1 VTRGRFATL
10 SLTVVAVAA
19 AAVFGLPRAR
29 AWGAERLRR
38 SIETRATRLFGGPVR
53 IERLRI
59 EFVPPGVHLESVQ
72 AEREGNRG
80 SQARVAADE
89 VSVRASL
96 LTFLRARSGP
106 FAVKMKRPRIAVHLA
121 EGRSLSAGAGPSG
134 PATPPLPA
142 VPGGSKLEIQDGR
155 VEIDLAGGPALKLDG
170 VQVEASPQ
178 PGGGVSGDGQFAS
191 GSYEGPGGEWQGLS
205 GDATFVAGD
214 TGVRLDPVA
223 IRGEGL
229 SLSGHVTARDGDAPV
244 LEGALDVGLDVGKL
258 ARFFPEG
265 AAPQGQLKSSLTG
278 SVRDGTPA
286 ATGSLEVENCFLWG
300 VSIGTLRS
308 DLVVDGGVHF
318 KGIRAHL
325 LGGEATG
332 TTEVR
337 FTKDGFEATTDL
349 RLDGVDAAQV
359 LEHAGWTGPPLTG
372 TIHYSGTHRID
383 STGLKSLRGTGV
395 VDAVGHYRSTR
406 GEDLPLEVTVDVSA
420 EGETVHLLNGA
431 LRAGSTRA
439 SFSGRAGPGEGI
451 TLKMSGGTG
460 NLSEIL
466 PLFAP
471 PAKKAP
477 RPSPEPASGPTR
489 SPPPRAGPTPAP
501 SPSPPHRSRPAAR
514 RQSTARPAILFASW
528 PPRRRGG
535 AVDAAGAPAVG
546 GRSAAGP
553 PGIAPAAGPESPLE
567 RIVHSL
573 GGRWE
578 WDGDLSYAR
587 TGLNFSGTLKGSD
600 LTYQGTPVGSLS
612 ARVVYRDDALLIEE
626 AAVEAG
632 KDAAARWSGRVDFRG
647 EGSVRIEGTA
657 THFPLAPVLAVAGL
671 KAPLGGWVS
680 GSIDLAGR
688 PDALTGHARVEI
700 APGTVAGLEFD
711 ALRGDLIF
719 TPDLVEMKPLTIVQ
733 GSGTM
738 TFEGRIP
745 YHGADWLPQEGAGL
759 PRVDVRGSGIDLSLL
774 SSMAAGLPLEGT
786 ASIEGTVEGT
796 LFEPH
801 GTITLGA
808 TSLKVRGFPLGDVT
822 ARADLSGD
830 AADIVL
836 KAPGQG
842 AALTGRIGLQDGAP
856 ADLRVVLEDT
866 RLRGGTFLNGSSE
879 DVQVTVGGDVRIHGR
894 LADPTTVEA
903 KATLQRFEA
912 SVAGLQV
919 RPEAPIELSLESGR
933 MRLAPVVLSGP
944 GTRIEV
950 RGELD
955 PGAAGTIDL
964 SAGGRFDLKLVRL
977 FLKTLQATGE
987 GTVVLHVGGP
997 LASPAFEGRLVVE
1010 AGAIRHPGLP
1020 FPIDDLLG
1028 KAQFEGMRL
1037 KIESLEFL
1045 AGGGPVIGTGEIRFG
1060 DLQRSESPFLV
1071 NTAEVH
1077 VLGTSVK
1084 GEFPEGFR
1092 SVSDMDLT
1100 VRCEHGQTSLTG
1112 TVDLVRG
1119 VYVRDFRLDSSIG
1132 RPRSSETFR
1141 VPSGGGFAGIDL
1153 DLVIRAT
1160 QDVWLRNDFGKLE
1173 GQGDLQVRGTTDHP
1187 SIAGRITAVEG
1198 GTIRFRNVEYRVLGG
1213 TMDFADPEAIN
1224 PSFDMQAETRVS
1236 AYQVTLHFEG
1246 TLDDF
1251 HYDLTSTPPLPEQD
1265 IVALLLTGRT
1275 LGSLT
1280 PESGGLA
1287 EETAT
1292 SYLSGLTGE
1301 LTGKVAGKAG
1311 FDVLSIDPLQV
1322 NAQGDPTTRI
1332 TVGKQVTPDL
1342 FVAYSNDVGSTQGSI
1357 YQLDYALE
1365 RDFHFTSLRD
1375 RDGSIGGDFNY
1386 ILRGRPPVLPGAGDI
1401 VFVAPIVGSLK
1412 IEGDLRLKEKAVRRR
1427 LRVKE
1432 GRPRNRAAVND
1443 GIDRVLKFYHDRG
1456 YLMAD
1461 VDSRETRA
1469 PGGKVDLV
1477 FRVRAGPRVR
1487 IEIDGTR
1494 GQAALRQEVRPF
1506 WEKGLFLEDIVD
1518 QARERI
1524 ETIYKDRGYLQVE
1537 VHPEVLHDD
1546 PGQFRVRF
1554 TVRRGPRARAGE
1566 VRLDG
1571 VVHLPEKEVRKV
1583 LRTSPD
1589 GVFTRGLVRQA
1600 TLQEDAAALRALY
1613 LSRGF
1618 PGVTVEEPEVTLDS
1632 SGRRAVVKFV
1642 VREGPLVKF
1651 GSPRFEG
1658 NRAFTS
1664 AVLAKTARI
1673 REGEPYTAAAVDAAL
1688 VSLRR
1693 RYDDAGYPDVRV
1705 TCRPLEPG
1713 PDAEAQVENPSF
1725 TIDEGQ
1731 PQRVRDIHVTGHV
1744 LTHEDVI
1751 RKALTIEPGS
1761 ALSRSDLLASQ
1772 THLYGRGIFSSV
1784 SIEAEPP
1791 AADGA
1796 ATGPAPA
1803 SPGGVVEH
1811 DVRVS
1816 VREMAPI
1823 TQVFGVGYSSDEK
1836 LRGQYEISNRNIFGS
1851 GRYVG
1856 LQTRASNLM
1865 QRGTLSYR
1873 EKGLF
1878 GGSYDLLASA
1888 FGENEVHPGFD
1899 VRTIG
1904 SSIQLSRR
1912 FTRATRTLYR
1922 YSLKD
1927 VNLSDTTATFEG
1939 STLRLSSF
1947 AASAIHDT
1955 RDAPFDPSR
1964 GHYLGGEA
1972 QYFDSAIGS
1981 EADFVKM
1988 FAQIYRFRQVFPRTV
2003 WAQALRAGAAV
2014 PFGVSKTGPP
2024 LTCVEGTFTDSGVPP
2039 SERFF
2044 AGGDTT
2050 VRGFARDRLGAECN
2064 GDPLGGEG
2072 LFILNE
2078 ELRFPIV
2085 HSLGGVLFYDAGN
2098 VYRTLG
2104 DYDLGHLRQVAGA
2117 GLRFATPIGPF
2128 RLEYGALLDRKEGEP
2143 RGALFFSIG
2152 QAF

>member
-1 VTRGRFATL
+1 MTRGRFTTL

-29 AWGAERLRR
+29 RWGEERLRR
-38 SIETRATRLFGGPVR
+38 SIETRATALFGGPVR
-53 IERLRI
+53 IERLHI
-59 EFVPPGVHLESVQ
+59 ELVPPSVHLESVQ

-80 SQARVAADE
+80 SQALVAADE
-89 VSVRASL
+89 VSVRASV

-106 FAVKMKRPRIAVHLA
+106 FAVKMKRPRITLHLA
-121 EGRSLSAGAGPSG
+121 EGRSLSAGTGTSSPTTA
-134 PATPPLPA
+134 PLVA
-142 VPGGSKLEIQDGR
+142 VPAGSKLEIQDGK
-155 VEIDLAGGPALKLDG
+155 VEIDLVGGPALKLDG

-178 PGGGVSGDGQFAS
+178 PGGVVSGNGQFAS

-214 TGVRLDPVA
+214 TEVRLDPLA

-229 SLSGHVTARDGDAPV
+229 SLSGHVTAHAGDAPV

-258 ARFFPEG
+258 TRFFPEG
-265 AAPQGQLKSSLTG
+265 AAPHGQLKTSLTG
-278 SVRDGTPA
+278 SLRDGTPA
-286 ATGSLEVENCFLWG
+286 ATGSLEVDDCFLWG

-383 STGLKSLRGTGV
+383 STGLKSLRGQGV

-406 GEDLPLEVTVDVSA
+406 GEDLPLEVTVEVSA

-451 TLKMSGGTG
+451 ALKMSGGTG

-466 PLFAP
+466 PLFASP
-471 PAKKAP
+471 RKKAP

-489 SPPPRAGPTPAP
+489 SPPPGPGPTPAP
-501 SPSPPHRSRPAAR
+501 SPGPPHRSRPAAW
-514 RQSTARPAILFASW
+514 RQSTERPAILLASW
-528 PPRRRGG
+528 PPRRMGG
-535 AVDAAGAPAVG
+535 PADAAGAPAG
-546 GRSAAGP
+546 GTRAAARP
-553 PGIAPAAGPESPLE
+553 RKAPVAGPESPLE

-578 WDGDLSYAR
+578 WDGDLSYGK
-587 TGLNFSGTLKGSD
+587 TGLNFSGTLKGTD
-600 LTYQGTPVGSLS
+600 LTYQGTPVGSLR

-626 AAVEAG
+626 ATLEIE
-632 KDAAARWSGRVDFRG
+632 KDAAAQWSGRVDFRG

-657 THFPLAPVLAVAGL
+657 KHFPLAPVLAVAGMN
-671 KAPLGGWVS
+671 APLSGRVS
-680 GSIDLAGR
+680 GSIALAGR
-688 PDALTGHARVEI
+688 PDAPTGHARVEI
-700 APGTVAGLEFD
+700 APVAVAGLDFD

-719 TPDLVEMKPLTIVQ
+719 TPDLVEMKPVTLAQ
-733 GSGTM
+733 GSGTI

-745 YHGADWLPQEGAGL
+745 YRGTGWVPEEGAGL
-759 PRVDVRGSGIDLSLL
+759 PRIDVRGSGLDLSFL
-774 SSMAAGLPLEGT
+774 SRVAPGVPLEGT
-786 ASIEGTVEGT
+786 ASIEGSIEGT
-796 LFEPH
+796 FLEPR
-801 GTITLGA
+801 GTIALGA
-808 TSLKVRGFPLGDVT
+808 TSLKVRGFPMGDVT
-822 ARADLSGD
+822 ARADLSGE

-836 KAPGQG
+836 EAPDQG
-842 AALTGRIGLQDGAP
+842 ARLTGRIGLRVGAP
-856 ADLRVVLEDT
+856 ADLHVVLTDT
-866 RLRGGTFLNGSSE
+866 RLRGGAFLNGSPE
-879 DVQVTVGGDVRIHGR
+879 DVHVSVGGDVRIQGR
-894 LADPTTVEA
+894 LADPTSLDA
-903 KATLQRFEA
+903 RATLQRFEA

-944 GTRIEV
+944 GTRIEAS
-950 RGELD
+950 GELD

-964 SAGGRFDLKLVRL
+964 SASGRFDLRLVRL
-977 FLKTLQATGE
+977 FLKNLQATGE
-987 GTVVLHVGGP
+987 GTVVLHVGGA

-1010 AGAIRHPGLP
+1010 AGAIRHPDLP

-1028 KAQFEGMRL
+1028 KTEFEGTRL
-1037 KIESLEFL
+1037 RIESLEFV
-1045 AGGGPVIGTGEIRFG
+1045 AGGGPVTGTGEIRFG
-1060 DLQRSESPFLV
+1060 DPQRSESPFIV

-1077 VLGTSVK
+1077 FHGTNVK

-1100 VRCEHGQTSLTG
+1100 VRRKRGPTSLSG
-1112 TVDLVRG
+1112 TIDLVRG
-1119 VYVRDFRLDSSIG
+1119 MYVRDFKLDSSIG
-1132 RPRSSETFR
+1132 RPRSNEVFR
-1141 VPSGGGFAGIDL
+1141 VPSGGAFTGINL
-1153 DLVIRAT
+1153 DLVIRAS
-1160 QDVWLRNDFGKLE
+1160 QDVWLRNDFGKIE
-1173 GQGDLQVRGTTDHP
+1173 GQGDLQVRGTTDRP

-1213 TMDFADPEAIN
+1213 TMDFADPEVIN
-1224 PSFDMQAETRVS
+1224 PIFDMQAETRVS

-1275 LGSLT
+1275 LGSLA

-1287 EETAT
+1287 EETVT

-1311 FDVLSIDPLQV
+1311 FDVLSIDPLQI

-1342 FVAYSNDVGSTQGSI
+1342 FVAYSNDLGSTQGSV

-1386 ILRGRPPVLPGAGDI
+1386 ILRGKPPVLPGAGEP
-1401 VFVAPIVGSLK
+1401 VAAAPIVGSLK
-1412 IEGDLRLKEKAVRRR
+1412 VEGELRLKEKAVRRR

-1443 GIDRVLKFYHDRG
+1443 GIDRVLTFYHDRG

-1469 PGGKVDLV
+1469 PDGKVDLV

-1494 GQAALRQEVRPF
+1494 GKAALRQEIRPF
-1506 WEKGLFLEDIVD
+1506 WEKGLFLEEIVD
-1518 QARERI
+1518 QARARL
-1524 ETIYKDRGYLQVE
+1524 ETIYKDRGYLQAE

-1546 PGQFRVRF
+1546 QEQFRVRF
-1554 TVRRGPRARAGE
+1554 KVRRGPRAHAGE
-1566 VRLDG
+1566 VRLEG
-1571 VVHLPEKEVRKV
+1571 LRHLSEKEVRKV

-1589 GVFTRGLVRQA
+1589 GPFTRGLVRQV
-1600 TLQEDAAALRALY
+1600 TLQEDAAAIRALY

-1618 PGVTVEEPEVTLDS
+1618 PSVSVADPGLTLDS
-1632 SGRRAVVKFV
+1632 TGRQAVVTFV
-1642 VREGPLVKF
+1642 VQEGPLVKF

-1658 NRAFTS
+1658 NHAFSS
-1664 AVLAKTARI
+1664 AELAKAARI
-1673 REGEPYTAAAVDAAL
+1673 PKEGPYTAAAIDAAL
-1688 VSLRR
+1688 VNLRR
-1693 RYDDAGYPDVRV
+1693 RCDDAGYPDVRV
-1705 TCRPLEPG
+1705 TCRPLAAG
-1713 PDAEAQVENPSF
+1713 PEVQVENPLF
-1725 TIDEGQ
+1725 AIQEGQ
-1731 PQRVRDIHVTGHV
+1731 PQRVRDIHVTGNV
-1744 LTHEDVI
+1744 LTHDKVI

-1761 ALSRSDLLASQ
+1761 ALSRADLLASQ
-1772 THLYGRGIFSSV
+1772 TRLYGRGIFSSV
-1784 SIEAEPP
+1784 SIEPEPP
-1791 AADGA
+1791 EAGA
-1796 ATGPAPA
+1796 PQE
-1803 SPGGVVEH
+1803 GVVQR

-1836 LRGQYEISNRNIFGS
+1836 VRGQYEISNRNIFGS

-1856 LQTRASNLM
+1856 LQTRASELQ

-1878 GGSYDLLASA
+1878 GGSYDVLASA

-1904 SSIQLSRR
+1904 SSIQISRR

-1939 STLRLSSF
+1939 STLRLSSL
-1947 AASAIHDT
+1947 ASSAIHDT
-1955 RDAPFDPSR
+1955 RDAPFDPTR
-1964 GHYLGGEA
+1964 GHYLSGEV

-1988 FAQIYRFRQVFPRTV
+1988 FAQIYRFKQVFPRTV

-2014 PFGVSKTGPP
+2014 PFGVSKTGPS
-2024 LTCVEGTFTDSGVPP
+2024 LTCVEETFTDSGVPP

-2050 VRGFARDRLGAECN
+2050 VRGFARDRLGAQCN

-2085 HSLGGVLFYDAGN
+2085 NALGGVLFYDAGN
-2098 VYRTLG
+2098 VYRTLS
-2104 DYDLGHLRQVAGA
+2104 DYDVDDLRQVAGA

-2128 RLEYGALLDRKEGEP
+2128 RVEYGALLDRKEGER
-2143 RGALFFSIG
+2143 RGEFFFSIG